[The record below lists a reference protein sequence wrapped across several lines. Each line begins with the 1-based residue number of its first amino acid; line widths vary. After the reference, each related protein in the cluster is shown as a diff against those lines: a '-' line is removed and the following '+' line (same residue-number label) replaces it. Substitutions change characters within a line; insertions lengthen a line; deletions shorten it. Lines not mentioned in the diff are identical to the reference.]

1 MNDHEACVATLLKY
15 KGYQGSVEFDEENM
29 IFYGKVQSIRELI
42 SYEAKNAKELID
54 SFRGAVDEYL
64 EDSQVRRSIKLSWI
78 QARA

>member
-1 MNDHEACVATLLKY
+1 MNDKGAGMATLLKY

-42 SYEAKNAKELID
+42 SYEAEDAKELID
-54 SFRGAVDEYL
+54 SFHGAVDEYL

>member
-1 MNDHEACVATLLKY
+1 MATLLKY

-54 SFRGAVDEYL
+54 GFRGAVDEYL